1 MPDRVSTRIAL
12 AFAAVGLVAA
22 LAVGAGTFVAL
33 RDLHRDATISALG
46 DVAQPVAARVRAAGA
61 VAELRRELNAIQ
73 PSLRAEMGVY
83 AIVGARV
90 VTADAAPGGIDVGSI
105 AVDPAQK
112 VGEVEG
118 GDLRAADGSRV
129 LYAVTVVR
137 PAGGVA
143 DPVAIVLTTPDRSGS
158 LALRDLLRVLPI
170 VFLVTALI
178 ALPIAL
184 ALSRSIT
191 RPLHRLAAATAALP
205 DAPIEP
211 VPSEGPREV
220 RDLTDRFN
228 ATTSELERVR
238 AEERELLANVRHDLR
253 TPLTVVSGF
262 AEALRDGT
270 ATGDQVARAGDAI
283 AQESARM
290 ERLVDDLRSIDE
302 IRAGRVALR
311 PEALDPAR
319 LAADAAARF
328 AHAAASVGADL
339 RADADQGLELIGDRG
354 AVERILGNLVA
365 NALASVRA
373 GGHVLV
379 EARRSG
385 ESGVAFRVSDDGTG
399 FPPGSLERVFDRFY
413 RADPA
418 RTGSGSGLGL
428 AIVRALAAAHGGTA
442 TAENLAPTGARV
454 TVILPSIPTP
464 PPGDR
469 RR

>member
-12 AFAAVGLVAA
+12 AFAAVGLIAA

-33 RDLHRDATISALG
+33 RDLHRDATISSLG
-46 DVAQPVAARVRAAGA
+46 DVAQPVAARVRTAGA

-83 AIVGARV
+83 AIVGTRV
-90 VTADAAPGGIDVGSI
+90 VTADAAPGGIDVSSI
-105 AVDPAQK
+105 PVDPGQK
-112 VGEVEG
+112 VGEVRG
-118 GDLRAADGSRV
+118 GDIRAADGSRA

-137 PAGGVA
+137 PAGGAA
-143 DPVAIVLTTPDRSGS
+143 DPVSIVLTTPDRSGS
-158 LALRDLLRVLPI
+158 LALRDLLRVLPV

-191 RPLHRLAAATAALP
+191 RPLRRLAAATAALP
-205 DAPIEP
+205 GASIAP

-220 RDLTDRFN
+220 RDLTERFN
-228 ATTSELERVR
+228 ATTAELERIR

-253 TPLTVVSGF
+253 TPLTVVTGF

-270 ATGDQVARAGDAI
+270 ATGDQVARAGEAI

-302 IRAGRVALR
+302 IRSGRVALM
-311 PEALDPAR
+311 PEPLDPAA
-319 LAADAAARF
+319 LVADAEARFAQAAAR
-328 AHAAASVGADL
+328 AGAEL
-339 RADADQGLELIGDRG
+339 RADADEGLELLADRG
-354 AVERILGNLVA
+354 ATERILGNLVA
-365 NALASVRA
+365 NALASVRP

-385 ESGVAFRVSDDGTG
+385 ERGVAFRVSDDGSG
-399 FPPGSLERVFDRFY
+399 FPPGALERVFDRFY

-418 RTGSGSGLGL
+418 RSGSGSGLGL
-428 AIVRALAAAHGGTA
+428 SIVRALAAAHGGTA

-454 TVILPSIPTP
+454 TVELPSVRSATE
-464 PPGDR
+464 
-469 RR
+469 